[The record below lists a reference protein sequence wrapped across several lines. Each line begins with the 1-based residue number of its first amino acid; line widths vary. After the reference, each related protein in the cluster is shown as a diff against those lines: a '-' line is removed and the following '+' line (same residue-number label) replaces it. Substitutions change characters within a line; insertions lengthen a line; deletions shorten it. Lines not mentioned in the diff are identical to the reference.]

1 MEVFDVG
8 HSAEGECP
16 TVAQVP
22 HCADGREPGVGGLG
36 IFVRMATPD
45 DTRNLIR
52 VLIAA
57 AFPLAATSPG
67 EADAERLTPL
77 AREAA
82 RSALSLW
89 RPSEADVE
97 AVIALAGP
105 RVSRSVG
112 TRIVDGVATAEF
124 APPSLG
130 VRPARRAV
138 ASALA
143 QIGESPTVAPRALV
157 ALAAL
162 VALEDLE
169 ALYEEW
175 TPVRR
180 DDARREMA
188 ESLRGVL
195 DDVPLTRS
203 RAAVT
208 FARSALDGRWVVVD
222 ADVKQ
227 ARAAELEAVTLLRA
241 ATDELGELRS
251 TLFVL
256 PAPDLEVVIVSRGEA
271 NAHVIQ
277 VPAALHGAALALA
290 KGAASE
296 RNAAHRLRA
305 RLRPL
310 GCKLADLVVV
320 DAR

>member
-1 MEVFDVG
+1 MG

-22 HCADGREPGVGGLG
+22 HGAGGREPGVGGLG
-36 IFVRMATPD
+36 IFVGMATLND
-45 DTRNLIR
+45 VRNLVR
-52 VLIAA
+52 DLIATA
-57 AFPLAATSPG
+57 YPPSATGPG
-67 EADAERLTPL
+67 DADAERLTPL
-77 AREAA
+77 ARETA
-82 RSALSLW
+82 RAALSLW
-89 RPSEADVE
+89 RPSDADLQEVT
-97 AVIALAGP
+97 ALAGQ
-105 RVSRSVG
+105 RRSRSVS
-112 TRIVDGVATAEF
+112 TRIEDGVATAEF

-143 QIGESPTVAPRALV
+143 QIGESATVAPRALV

-162 VALEDLE
+162 VALEDVE

-195 DDVPLTRS
+195 DDVPLARS

-208 FARSALDGRWVVVD
+208 FARAALDERWVVVD
-222 ADVKQ
+222 ANLKQ

-256 PAPDLEVVIVSRGEA
+256 PAPDLELLIVSGGEA
-271 NAHVIQ
+271 SAHVIQ

-290 KGAASE
+290 KGAAPE

-305 RLRPL
+305 RLRSL
-310 GCKLADLVVV
+310 GCELSDLVVV

>member
-1 MEVFDVG
+1 MALLVVG

-22 HCADGREPGVGGLG
+22 HGAGGAGAGVGGLG
-36 IFVRMATPD
+36 IFVGMATSEELRSTVRD
-45 DTRNLIR
+45 LIE
-52 VLIAA
+52 AA
-57 AFPLAATSPG
+57 YPPAATSPG
-67 EADAERLTPL
+67 DADAERLTPL

-82 RSALSLW
+82 RAALSLW
-89 RPSEADVE
+89 RPSDADVE

-105 RVSRSVG
+105 RRSMSVG
-112 TRIVDGVATAEF
+112 TRMVDGVATTEF
-124 APPSLG
+124 ALPSLG

-157 ALAAL
+157 AVAAL
-162 VALEDLE
+162 VALEDVE

-195 DDVPLTRS
+195 DDVPLARS

-208 FARSALDGRWVVVD
+208 FARAALDERWVVVG
-222 ADVKQ
+222 ADVQQ

-256 PAPDLEVVIVSRGEA
+256 PAPDLEVVIVSGGEA
-271 NAHVIQ
+271 SSHAIQ
-277 VPAALHGAALALA
+277 VPAALHGAARALA
-290 KGAASE
+290 VGDAPE

-305 RLRPL
+305 RLRSLRVELDDP
-310 GCKLADLVVV
+310 VVV